1 MSEEEIMRP
10 IVFDYDDPVEFVKD
24 MIAYR
29 KQTERSFSVLRISKQ
44 LRKMSP
50 ALVSQIIARKRRITL
65 DRAESLAG
73 LCGLKGKEKQYFY
86 YWIERLE
93 GVNPKQDNKKP
104 STTLRGGAPHAS
116 RKQAADDLFK
126 DWLNIYVKDAAR
138 LSAVKRNREELF
150 KVLGG
155 IASHKQIERS
165 LKALLR
171 NGYLRVNER
180 GQLVEEVPLFIAGD
194 GNRNEYVRKFHKKS
208 ISIAKDGIEQYST
221 DERYANALVLPL
233 NKESY
238 QELLELIGEFMEKL
252 KQFSEKHEYD
262 DERLYQLIVNLCPT
276 GGSGE

>member
-1 MSEEEIMRP
+1 MRP
-10 IVFDYDDPVEFVKD
+10 VVFDYDDPVEFVKD

-29 KQTERSFSVLRISKQ
+29 KKTERSFSVLRVSKL

-65 DRAESLAG
+65 DRAESLAA

-86 YWIERLE
+86 HWIERGE
-93 GVNPKQDNKKP
+93 GLSTQMDKKP
-104 STTLRGGAPHAS
+104 SDSLKERSHQS
-116 RKQAADDLFK
+116 RRKQAADDLFK

-138 LSAVKRNREELF
+138 LSSVKRNRDEIF

-155 IASHKQIERS
+155 IASHKQIERA
-165 LKALLR
+165 LKTLMR

-194 GNRNEYVRKFHKKS
+194 GKRNDYVRKFHKKS
-208 ISIAKDGIEQYST
+208 INIAKDGIDQYST

-252 KQFSEKHEYD
+252 KQFSEQHEHD
-262 DERLYQLIVNLCPT
+262 DERLYQLIINLCPT

>member
-1 MSEEEIMRP
+1 MRP

-24 MIAYR
+24 MIAFR
-29 KQTERSFSVLRISKQ
+29 KQTERSFSVLRVSKQ
-44 LRKMSP
+44 LRKISP
-50 ALVSQIIARKRRITL
+50 ALVSQITARKRRITL
-65 DRAESLAG
+65 DRAEALAG

-93 GVNPKQDNKKP
+93 GFADEPDRNARDTAQPNSKVTN
-104 STTLRGGAPHAS
+104 

-138 LSAVKRNREELF
+138 LSAVKRDREHLF
-150 KVLGG
+150 KALGG

-165 LKALLR
+165 LKSLLR

-194 GNRNEYVRKFHKKS
+194 GNRNEYVRKFHKKA
-208 ISIAKDGIEQYST
+208 IAIAKDGIDQYST
-221 DERYANALVLPL
+221 DERYANALVLPI
-233 NKESY
+233 NKASY

-252 KQFSEKHEYD
+252 KQFSEKHAHD
-262 DERLYQLIVNLCPT
+262 DERLYQLIINLCPT
-276 GGSGE
+276 GGSSE